1 MSKVGQYLVL
11 GGWMFWLPEVK
22 GEIILNSL
30 NIFFSCNE
38 PPATTPDK
46 LLLIMIYCELFFMY
60 KEFGILQTQGAHLHP
75 RL

>member
-11 GGWMFWLPEVK
+11 GGWMYWFPEVK
-22 GEIILNSL
+22 REIILNNL
-30 NIFFSCNE
+30 KKTNSCNE

-46 LLLIMIYCELFFMY
+46 LLLIMSYCELFFMY